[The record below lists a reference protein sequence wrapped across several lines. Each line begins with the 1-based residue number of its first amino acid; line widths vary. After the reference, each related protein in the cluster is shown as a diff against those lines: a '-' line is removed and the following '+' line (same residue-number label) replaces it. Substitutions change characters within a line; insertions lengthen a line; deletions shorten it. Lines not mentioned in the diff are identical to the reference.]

1 MNNLRDILSHY
12 HPVSEESTAK
22 FSEILVR
29 KKYKNKT
36 ELINKDKFY
45 ILIDGFIRS
54 YTIHDNGSVK
64 IGTFLSKSSIFTSIK
79 PLSILSNCVI
89 QEIKFDCLSNVILY
103 EGSFSEFIKLTKKY
117 HDLSLLYNK
126 ILEAGIKL
134 VIEKA
139 HVLIHLDGM
148 GRYLYLKNQYPK
160 IENLI
165 KLNDIASYIN
175 VTPIQLSRI
184 RKTLYSSK

>member
-139 HVLIHLDGM
+139 HVLIHLDGK
-148 GRYLYLKNQYPK
+148 GRYLHLKNQYPK

>member
-148 GRYLYLKNQYPK
+148 GRYLHLKNQYPN

-184 RKTLYSSK
+184 RKTLYSSE

>member
-1 MNNLRDILSHY
+1 MKDVRDILSHY

>member
-54 YTIHDNGSVK
+54 YTIHDNGSVR

-103 EGSFSEFIKLTKKY
+103 EGSFSEFIKLTKRY

-126 ILEAGIKL
+126 TLEAAIRL

-139 HVLIHLDGM
+139 HVLIHLDGK
-148 GRYLYLKNQYPK
+148 GRYLHLKNQYPK
-160 IENLI
+160 IENFI

>member
-1 MNNLRDILSHY
+1 MNNLRDVLSHY
-12 HPVSEESTAK
+12 HSISDESATK

-36 ELINKDKFY
+36 ELNNNDKFY
-45 ILIDGFIRS
+45 ILLDGFVRS
-54 YTIHDNGSVK
+54 YTIHDNGSIK
-64 IGTFLSKSSIFTSIK
+64 IGAFLSKSSIFTSIK
-79 PLSILSNCVI
+79 PLSISSNCVI
-89 QEIKFDCLSNVILY
+89 QEIKFDCLSDVILY
-103 EGSFSEFIKLTKKY
+103 EGSFSKFIRLTKKN

-126 ILEAGIKL
+126 SLEAGIRL

-139 HVLIHLDGM
+139 HELIHLDGM
-148 GRYLYLKNQYPK
+148 GRYLHLKNQYPD

-175 VTPIQLSRI
+175 VTSIQLSRI

>member
-1 MNNLRDILSHY
+1 MKSLKDIIMLY
-12 HPVSEESTAK
+12 HSISDESYEK
-22 FSEILVR
+22 LDQIMEV
-29 KKYKNKT
+29 KEYKRKT
-36 ELINKDKFY
+36 ELNNSNKFY

-148 GRYLYLKNQYPK
+148 GRYLYLKNKYPK

>member
-160 IENLI
+160 IENFI

>member
-36 ELINKDKFY
+36 ELSNNDKFY
-45 ILIDGFIRS
+45 ILLDGFVRS
-54 YTIHDNGSVK
+54 YTIHDNGSVR

-103 EGSFSEFIKLTKKY
+103 EGSFSEFIKLTKKH

-126 ILEAGIKL
+126 TLEAGIRL

-148 GRYLYLKNQYPK
+148 GRYLHLKNQYPN

>member
-139 HVLIHLDGM
+139 HVLIHLEGM
-148 GRYLYLKNQYPK
+148 GRYLYLKNKYPK

>member
-148 GRYLYLKNQYPK
+148 GRYLHLKNQYPN

>member
-12 HPVSEESTAK
+12 HSISDESATK

-36 ELINKDKFY
+36 ELSNNDKFY
-45 ILIDGFIRS
+45 ILLDGFVRS
-54 YTIHDNGSVK
+54 YTIHDNGSVR

>member
-12 HPVSEESTAK
+12 HSISDESATK

-29 KKYKNKT
+29 KNYKNKT
-36 ELINKDKFY
+36 ELSNNDKFY
-45 ILIDGFIRS
+45 ILIDGFVKS
-54 YTIHDNGSVK
+54 YTIHDNGSIK
-64 IGTFLSKSSIFTSIK
+64 IGAFLSKSSFFTSIK
-79 PLSILSNCVI
+79 PISILSNCAI
-89 QEIKFDCLSNVILY
+89 QEIKFDCLSDVILY
-103 EGSFSEFIKLTKKY
+103 EGSFSKFIKLTKKY
-117 HDLSLLYNK
+117 HDLSLFYNK
-126 ILEAGIKL
+126 TLEAGIRL

-148 GRYLYLKNQYPK
+148 GRYLHIKNKYPN

-165 KLNDIASYIN
+165 KLNDIASHIN

-184 RKTLYSSK
+184 RKTLYSPK

>member
-1 MNNLRDILSHY
+1 MNNLRDILYHY
-12 HPVSEESTAK
+12 YPISDESATK

-89 QEIKFDCLSNVILY
+89 QEIKFDCLSDVILY

-148 GRYLYLKNQYPK
+148 GSYLYLKNQYPK

>member
-1 MNNLRDILSHY
+1 MNNLRDILYHY
-12 HPVSEESTAK
+12 YPISDESATK

-89 QEIKFDCLSNVILY
+89 QEIKFDCLSDVILY

>member
-12 HPVSEESTAK
+12 HTISEESTAK

-36 ELINKDKFY
+36 ELSNNDKFY
-45 ILIDGFIRS
+45 ILIDGFVRS
-54 YTIHDNGSVK
+54 YTIHDNGSVR
-64 IGTFLSKSSIFTSIK
+64 IGTFLSKSSFFTSIK
-79 PLSILSNCVI
+79 PLSILSNRVI
-89 QEIKFDCLSNVILY
+89 QEIKFDCLSDVILY
-103 EGSFSEFIKLTKKY
+103 EGSFSKFIKLTKKY

-126 ILEAGIKL
+126 TLEAGIRL

-148 GRYLYLKNQYPK
+148 GRYLHLKNQYPN

>member
-1 MNNLRDILSHY
+1 MNNLRDILYHY
-12 HPVSEESTAK
+12 YPISDESATK

-36 ELINKDKFY
+36 ELSNNDKFY
-45 ILIDGFIRS
+45 ILLDGFVRS
-54 YTIHDNGSVK
+54 YTIHDNGSVR

-89 QEIKFDCLSNVILY
+89 QEIKFDCLSDVILY
-103 EGSFSEFIKLTKKY
+103 EGSFSEFIKLTKKH

-126 ILEAGIKL
+126 TLEAGIRL

-148 GRYLYLKNQYPK
+148 GRYLHLKNQYPN

-165 KLNDIASYIN
+165 KFKRHSLLHQCNTYTI
-175 VTPIQLSRI
+175 
-184 RKTLYSSK
+184 K

>member
-1 MNNLRDILSHY
+1 MNNLRDILYHY
-12 HPVSEESTAK
+12 YPISDESATK

-36 ELINKDKFY
+36 ELSNNDKFY
-45 ILIDGFIRS
+45 ILLDGFVRS
-54 YTIHDNGSVK
+54 YTIHDNGSVR

-139 HVLIHLDGM
+139 HVLIHLDGK
-148 GRYLYLKNQYPK
+148 GRYLHLKNKYPK
-160 IENLI
+160 IENFI

>member
-103 EGSFSEFIKLTKKY
+103 EGSFSEFIKLTKKH

-126 ILEAGIKL
+126 TLEAGIRL

>member
-139 HVLIHLDGM
+139 HVLIHLDGK
-148 GRYLYLKNQYPK
+148 GRYLHLKNQYPK
-160 IENLI
+160 IENFI

>member
-1 MNNLRDILSHY
+1 MNNLRDVLSHY
-12 HPVSEESTAK
+12 HSISDESATK

-36 ELINKDKFY
+36 ELNNNDKFY
-45 ILIDGFIRS
+45 ILLDGFVRS
-54 YTIHDNGSVK
+54 YTIHDNGSIK
-64 IGTFLSKSSIFTSIK
+64 IGAFLSKSSIFTSIK
-79 PLSILSNCVI
+79 PLSISSNCVI
-89 QEIKFDCLSNVILY
+89 QEIKFDCLSDVILY
-103 EGSFSEFIKLTKKY
+103 EGSFSKFIRLTKKN

-126 ILEAGIKL
+126 SLEAGIRL

-139 HVLIHLDGM
+139 HELIHLDGM
-148 GRYLYLKNQYPK
+148 GRYLHLKNQYPD

>member
-29 KKYKNKT
+29 KNYKNKT
-36 ELINKDKFY
+36 ELSNNDKFY
-45 ILIDGFIRS
+45 ILIDGFVKS
-54 YTIHDNGSVK
+54 YTIHDNGSIK
-64 IGTFLSKSSIFTSIK
+64 IGAFLSKSSFFTSIK
-79 PLSILSNCVI
+79 PISILSNCAI
-89 QEIKFDCLSNVILY
+89 QEIKFDCLSDVILY
-103 EGSFSEFIKLTKKY
+103 EGSFSKLIKLTKKY
-117 HDLSLLYNK
+117 HDLSLFYNK

-148 GRYLYLKNQYPK
+148 GRYLHLKNQYPK
-160 IENLI
+160 IENFI

>member
-12 HPVSEESTAK
+12 HSVSEESTAK

-103 EGSFSEFIKLTKKY
+103 EGSFSEFIKLTKKH

-126 ILEAGIKL
+126 TLEAGIRL

-148 GRYLYLKNQYPK
+148 GRYLHLKNQYPN

>member
-29 KKYKNKT
+29 KKYINKT

-64 IGTFLSKSSIFTSIK
+64 IGAFLSKSSIFTSIK

-103 EGSFSEFIKLTKKY
+103 EGSFSEFIKLIKKY

-160 IENLI
+160 IENFI

>member
-1 MNNLRDILSHY
+1 MSNLRDILYHY
-12 HPVSEESTAK
+12 YPISYKSATK

-36 ELINKDKFY
+36 ELSNNDKFY
-45 ILIDGFIRS
+45 ILLDGFVRS
-54 YTIHDNGSVK
+54 YTIHDNGSVR

-89 QEIKFDCLSNVILY
+89 QEIKFDCLSDVILY
-103 EGSFSEFIKLTKKY
+103 EGSFSEFIKLTKKH

-126 ILEAGIKL
+126 TLEAGIRL

-148 GRYLYLKNQYPK
+148 GRYLHLKNQYPN

>member
-54 YTIHDNGSVK
+54 YTIHDNGSVR

-89 QEIKFDCLSNVILY
+89 QEIKFDCLSDVILY
-103 EGSFSEFIKLTKKY
+103 EGSFSEFIKLTKKH

-126 ILEAGIKL
+126 TLEAGIRL

-148 GRYLYLKNQYPK
+148 GRYLHLKNQYPN

>member
-29 KKYKNKT
+29 KKYINKT

-139 HVLIHLDGM
+139 HVLIHLDGK
-148 GRYLYLKNQYPK
+148 GRYLHLKNQYPK
-160 IENLI
+160 IENFI

>member
-1 MNNLRDILSHY
+1 MNNLRDILYHY
-12 HPVSEESTAK
+12 YPISDESATK

-36 ELINKDKFY
+36 ELSNNDKFY
-45 ILIDGFIRS
+45 ILLDGFVRS
-54 YTIHDNGSVK
+54 YTIHDNGSVR

-103 EGSFSEFIKLTKKY
+103 EGSFSEFIKLTKRY

-126 ILEAGIKL
+126 TLEAAIRL

-139 HVLIHLDGM
+139 HVLIHLDGK
-148 GRYLYLKNQYPK
+148 GRYLHLKNKYPK
-160 IENLI
+160 IENFI

>member
-1 MNNLRDILSHY
+1 MNNLRDILYHY
-12 HPVSEESTAK
+12 YPISDESATK
-22 FSEILVR
+22 FSEIFVR

-36 ELINKDKFY
+36 ELSNNDKFY
-45 ILIDGFIRS
+45 ILLDGFVRS
-54 YTIHDNGSVK
+54 YTIHDNGSVR

-89 QEIKFDCLSNVILY
+89 QEIKFDCLSDVILY
-103 EGSFSEFIKLTKKY
+103 EGSFSEFIKLTKKH

-126 ILEAGIKL
+126 TLEAGIRL

-148 GRYLYLKNQYPK
+148 GRYLHLKNQYPN

>member
-1 MNNLRDILSHY
+1 
-12 HPVSEESTAK
+12 
-22 FSEILVR
+22 
-29 KKYKNKT
+29 
-36 ELINKDKFY
+36 
-45 ILIDGFIRS
+45 
-54 YTIHDNGSVK
+54 
-64 IGTFLSKSSIFTSIK
+64 
-79 PLSILSNCVI
+79 LSNCVI
-89 QEIKFDCLSNVILY
+89 QEIKFDCLSDVILY
-103 EGSFSEFIKLTKKY
+103 EGSFSEFIKLTKKH

-126 ILEAGIKL
+126 TLEAGIRL

-148 GRYLYLKNQYPK
+148 GRYLHLKNQYPN

>member
-117 HDLSLLYNK
+117 HDLSLLYYK
-126 ILEAGIKL
+126 ILEAGIRL

>member
-1 MNNLRDILSHY
+1 MNNLRDILYHY
-12 HPVSEESTAK
+12 YPISDESATK

-36 ELINKDKFY
+36 ELCNNYKFY
-45 ILIDGFIRS
+45 ILLDGLVRS
-54 YTIHDNGSVK
+54 YTIHDNGSVR

-89 QEIKFDCLSNVILY
+89 QEIKFDCLSDVILY
-103 EGSFSEFIKLTKKY
+103 EGSFSEFIKLTKKH

-126 ILEAGIKL
+126 TLEAGIRL

-148 GRYLYLKNQYPK
+148 GRYLHLKNQYPN

>member
-103 EGSFSEFIKLTKKY
+103 EGSFSEFIKLTKKH

-126 ILEAGIKL
+126 TLEAGIRL

-148 GRYLYLKNQYPK
+148 GRYLHLKNQYPN

>member
-29 KKYKNKT
+29 KKYINKT